1 VTDWSTRRQGG
12 DVADWATPRVAPVS
26 LRGRRDSLRDRALD
40 RESPLRQLD
49 WVLVFAVAG
58 LCGMGA
64 LCVWGATRPINLAA
78 GLDPNGDLKRD
89 LLNIGIG
96 VGLATVAAIVDYR
109 TIRAYT
115 PVVYLASLA
124 GLVLVLVHGVT
135 VNGSHSWIKVAPGF
149 ELQPSEFAKLAL
161 VVLGAML
168 LGERRD
174 GAAAPDNRDVWMTL
188 GASAVPMLLILKQP
202 DVGTVMVTAFLVF
215 GIIAIS
221 GVSAR
226 WIVGLLAVALVGAVV
241 ITHLH
246 LLKQYQIERFT
257 AFTHPGTGAADYG
270 YNTHQ
275 AFIAIGHGGLFGQG
289 LFHGTQTNGQFV
301 PEQQTDFVFTVA
313 GEEFGLAGAGL
324 VVLLTGVVLWRAL
337 RIAARAEDAFGTLV
351 AVGVVCWFGFQ
362 AFENIG
368 MTVGIM
374 PVTGLPLPFV
384 SYGGSSMF
392 VSMLAVGLLQNVHIR
407 SAR

>member
-1 VTDWSTRRQGG
+1 MTDWSTPRTAPYRVQRRE
-12 DVADWATPRVAPVS
+12 S
-26 LRGRRDSLRDRALD
+26 LRERALD
-40 RESPLRQLD
+40 RESPLRRLD
-49 WVLVFAVAG
+49 WILLAAVAG
-58 LCGMGA
+58 LCALGA
-64 LCVWGATRPINLAA
+64 LLVWGATRPQNIAL

-96 VGLATVAAIVDYR
+96 IGLGGVAAMVDYR

-115 PVVYLASLA
+115 PVLYLASLV
-124 GLVLVLVHGVT
+124 GLVFVLVHGIT

-149 ELQPSEFAKLAL
+149 EVQPSEFAKIALIVLA
-161 VVLGAML
+161 AML
-168 LGERRD
+168 LGEKRD
-174 GAAAPDNRDVWMTL
+174 GAVAPDGRDVWMTL
-188 GASAVPMLLILKQP
+188 GASAVPILLILKQP
-202 DVGTVMVTAFLVF
+202 DVGTIMVVGFVMF
-215 GIIAIS
+215 GVIAIS

-226 WIVGLLAVALVGAVV
+226 WIVGMLAVALLGALL
-241 ITHLH
+241 IFHLH
-246 LLKQYQIERFT
+246 LLHKYQIDRFT
-257 AFTHPGTGAADYG
+257 SFTNPNADTRG
-270 YNTHQ
+270 SGFNTNQ
-275 AFIAIGHGGLFGQG
+275 ARIAIGSGGLFGEG

-313 GEEFGLAGAGL
+313 GEEFGLVGSGL
-324 VVLLTGVVLWRAL
+324 LVILVGVVLWRGL
-337 RIAARAEDAFGTLV
+337 SIAARAEDAFGMLV

-392 VSMLAVGLLQNVHIR
+392 ASMLAVGLLQNVHMR
-407 SAR
+407 TRT

>member
-1 VTDWSTRRQGG
+1 MSDWT
-12 DVADWATPRVAPVS
+12 TPRTAPYS
-26 LRGRRDSLRDRALD
+26 LRRHESLRERALD
-40 RESPLRQLD
+40 RESPLRRLD
-49 WVLVFAVAG
+49 WVLLFAVAA
-58 LCGMGA
+58 LCFIGA
-64 LCVWGATRPINLAA
+64 MCVWGATRPQNIAA
-78 GLDPNGDLKRD
+78 GLDPNADLKRD
-89 LLNIGIG
+89 VLNIGIG
-96 VGLATVAAIVDYR
+96 VALGLVAAIVDYR

-115 PVVYLASLA
+115 PVVYLASFV
-124 GLVLVLVHGVT
+124 GLVAVLVHGVT
-135 VNGSHSWIKVAPGF
+135 INGSHSWIKLAPGF
-149 ELQPSEFAKLAL
+149 EVQPSEFAKLAL
-161 VVLGAML
+161 IVGAAML

-174 GAAAPDNRDVWMTL
+174 GAEAPESRDVWLTL
-188 GASAVPMLLILKQP
+188 AGAAVPILLILKQP
-202 DVGTVMVTAFLVF
+202 DVGTIMVVGFIIF
-215 GIIAIS
+215 GVISIS

-226 WIVGLLAVALVGAVV
+226 WVVGMLAVALLGALL
-241 ITHLH
+241 IMHLH
-246 LLKQYQIERFT
+246 LLKQYQIDRFT
-257 AFTHPGTGAADYG
+257 SFTHPRADTQGAG

-275 AFIAIGHGGLFGQG
+275 ARIAIGSGGLFGKG

-324 VVLLTGVVLWRAL
+324 IVLLVGVVLWRGL
-337 RIAARAEDAFGTLV
+337 SIAARAEDAFGTLV

-392 VSMLAVGLLQNVHIR
+392 ASMLAVGLLQNVHMR
-407 SAR
+407 SRPSRP